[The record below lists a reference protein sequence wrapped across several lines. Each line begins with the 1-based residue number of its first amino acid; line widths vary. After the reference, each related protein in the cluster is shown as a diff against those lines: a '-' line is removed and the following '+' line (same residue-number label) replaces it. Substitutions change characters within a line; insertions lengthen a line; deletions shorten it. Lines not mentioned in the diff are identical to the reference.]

1 MRMQP
6 ERAANRDPE
15 HRRSDDGPAPAGRL
29 LRRMSPGSFRVVGA
43 AEPPGRCTCP
53 QRARSER
60 AMPPRMSRG
69 RAEKMRCGR
78 SGCAHSWTFHKIE
91 GTLRCL

>member
-29 LRRMSPGSFRVVGA
+29 LRRMSPGSFRVAGA
-43 AEPPGRCTCP
+43 AEPPGVYVPAACP
-53 QRARSER
+53 IGARNAATHEPWPGGEDAQREV
-60 AMPPRMSRG
+60 G
-69 RAEKMRCGR
+69 L
-78 SGCAHSWTFHKIE
+78 CA
-91 GTLRCL
+91 